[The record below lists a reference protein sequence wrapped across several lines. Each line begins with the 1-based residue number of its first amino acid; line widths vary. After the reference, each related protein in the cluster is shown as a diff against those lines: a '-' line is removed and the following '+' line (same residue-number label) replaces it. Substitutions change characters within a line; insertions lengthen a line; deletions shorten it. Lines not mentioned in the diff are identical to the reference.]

1 MFIGIWEHYEIHQT
15 MPRKLIHYGNYT
27 FENGLKLVSEEKWIR
42 RNDLQGI
49 SFRVLS
55 MPLPGFMAMTPILGD
70 DGQFKMTGGMFPDFW
85 HNLQV
90 FVLYTIYGL
99 TICKGLK
106 ILAISILCSIFKV
119 CK

>member
-15 MPRKLIHYGNYT
+15 IPRKLIHYGNYT

-42 RNDLQGI
+42 RKDLQGI

-90 FVLYTIYGL
+90 FCILFMDL
-99 TICKGLK
+99 CKGLK